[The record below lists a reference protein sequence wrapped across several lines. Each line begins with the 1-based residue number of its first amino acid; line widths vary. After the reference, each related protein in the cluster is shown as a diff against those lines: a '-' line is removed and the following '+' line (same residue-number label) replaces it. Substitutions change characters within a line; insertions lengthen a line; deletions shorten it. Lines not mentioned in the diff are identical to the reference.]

1 MLHLRPNTF
10 ISLNRVSLDW
20 HSTPSVRKKEGANMS
35 DIYDRAKVSAARLL
49 APRPAGGKGVELTL
63 KRTTQG
69 EYDPATGGST
79 PTVEVLEGSG
89 FRENYKQSD
98 IDGTRI
104 KQGDFKILISPVLLD
119 GSDMPQP
126 KSLDA
131 ITFDGDT
138 YTIQNADP
146 WNYAGLAVG
155 FSVQARK

>member
-1 MLHLRPNTF
+1 MP
-10 ISLNRVSLDW
+10 
-20 HSTPSVRKKEGANMS
+20 
-35 DIYDRAKVSAARLL
+35 DIYDRAKATATRLL
-49 APRPAGGKGVELTL
+49 APRSAGGKGLALTL

-69 EYDPATGGST
+69 EYDPGTGGST
-79 PTVEVLEGSG
+79 PTVEVFDGSG

-119 GSDMPQP
+119 GSNMPQP
-126 KSLDA
+126 KSLDTIA
-131 ITFDGDT
+131 FDGDT
-138 YTIQNADP
+138 YTIQSVDP

>member
-1 MLHLRPNTF
+1 M
-10 ISLNRVSLDW
+10 
-20 HSTPSVRKKEGANMS
+20 A
-35 DIYDRAKVSAARLL
+35 DIYDRAKATAKRLL
-49 APRPAGGKGVELTL
+49 SPRSAGGKGLELTL

-69 EYDPATGGST
+69 EYNPATGGST
-79 PTVEVLEGSG
+79 PSIETFDGSG

-119 GSDMPQP
+119 GSNMPQP
-126 KSLDA
+126 KSLDTIA
-131 ITFDGDT
+131 FDGDT
-138 YTIQNADP
+138 YTIQNVDP

>member
-1 MLHLRPNTF
+1 M
-10 ISLNRVSLDW
+10 
-20 HSTPSVRKKEGANMS
+20 A
-35 DIYDRAKVSAARLL
+35 DIYDRAKATATRLL
-49 APRPAGGKGVELTL
+49 SPRSAGGKGLELTL

-69 EYDPATGGST
+69 AYDPSAGGST
-79 PTVEVLEGSG
+79 PSIEAFAGSG

-104 KQGDFKILISPVLLD
+104 KQGDFKILISPLLLD

-126 KSLDA
+126 KSLDTIA
-131 ITFDGDT
+131 FDGDT
-138 YTIQNADP
+138 YTVQSVDP